1 MELQIVFQWLSP
13 APLISE
19 GLYWQLAAM
28 MEGLQSGISLPEE
41 QQRLLVHMCIQSALY
56 GTVNHSLND
65 FSVTKSFKSFSWSRS
80 GHTILS
86 ASTDNTVA
94 IWEVLTGECNQRY
107 RFPSPIIKVQFH
119 PRKADTFLVC
129 PMRHAAVLVELE
141 GNHKLL
147 PLDEDE
153 VLS

>member
-1 MELQIVFQWLSP
+1 MVIRTIMEILFFLLP
-13 APLISE
+13 EPLIS
-19 GLYWQLAAM
+19 
-28 MEGLQSGISLPEE
+28 
-41 QQRLLVHMCIQSALY
+41 V
-56 GTVNHSLND
+56 
-65 FSVTKSFKSFSWSRS
+65 SWSRS

-107 RFPSPIIKVQFH
+107 RFPSPILKVQFH

-153 VLS
+153 VAKQKTM